1 MKVILIK
8 YGELTTKGDN
18 RKYFI
23 NVLYNNIKKALEGYN
38 VNIVK
43 NRVRMFIETDDDV
56 MEIVNI
62 LKNIFGIHSIVIAT
76 RVNTNISEIEDNVL
90 VVARE
95 NDFRTFKVETDRAD
109 KSFPIQ
115 SMDFSR
121 RIGALILKNI
131 SNISVDVHNPDY
143 LLKIEI
149 REDYTYIYHKEVSGP
164 GGYPVGVAGRG
175 LLMLSGGIDSPVAGY
190 LAMKRGI
197 KLECIYFESPPHTS
211 IMAKNKVKKLVEE
224 LTKYDSSIT
233 LNVVKFTEIQEAIY
247 KNIDPTYMITIMRRM
262 MYRISTKVMENTSC
276 LCLINGESV
285 GQVASQT
292 LTSMSVINNVTNVPV
307 IRPVACLDKLEIIDI
322 SRKIGTYETSILPY
336 EDCCT
341 IFLPKHPVINPN
353 LNKAIAYEKSF
364 DYESLIDKAV
374 KEREIIEIKR
384 NNQKFDI

>member
-90 VVARE
+90 EVARE

-197 KLECIYFESPPHTS
+197 KIECVYFESPPHTS
-211 IMAKNKVKKLVEE
+211 VMAKNKVKKLVEE

-233 LNVVKFTEIQEAIY
+233 LNVVKFTALQEAIY

-262 MYRISTKVMENTSC
+262 MYRISEKIMEKTSC

-292 LTSMSVINNVTNVPV
+292 LTSMRVINSVTNVPV

-353 LNKAIAYEKSF
+353 MDKAILYEKSF
-364 DYESLIDKAV
+364 DFNSLIDEAV
-374 KEREIIEIKR
+374 NSREIIEIKR
-384 NNQKFDI
+384 NNTKFDI